1 MIQWKPRKIIFIG
14 NQTPLLKI
22 LAKENE
28 TEVIS
33 SVTFLSTL
41 ATRFAPDLIV
51 FDSVQDADI
60 LEVRKV
66 EKLIFVPVLITAEN
80 FKELNNLNSISD
92 FSNVIICN
100 QSVSQ
105 SSQFVERLKNLM
117 SKKQPVLPS
126 RTGSIVKYA
135 ILYMNKNLS
144 KKISRNTL
152 ADQVGVDPDYLTRI
166 FHKEMGIGISAYL
179 NLFRLEESH
188 KLLSLTGMKIQDIA
202 IECGFSNPAYFI
214 NSYRARF
221 GISPGTVR
229 KEGLS
234 PLNAF

>member
-126 RTGSIVKYA
+126 RTGSSVKYA

-166 FHKEMGIGISAYL
+166 FHKEME
-179 NLFRLEESH
+179 LEFLH
-188 KLLSLTGMKIQDIA
+188 TLTFLD
-202 IECGFSNPAYFI
+202 
-214 NSYRARF
+214 
-221 GISPGTVR
+221 
-229 KEGLS
+229 
-234 PLNAF
+234 

>member
-126 RTGSIVKYA
+126 HNKRSYSI
-135 ILYMNKNLS
+135 
-144 KKISRNTL
+144 
-152 ADQVGVDPDYLTRI
+152 
-166 FHKEMGIGISAYL
+166 
-179 NLFRLEESH
+179 
-188 KLLSLTGMKIQDIA
+188 
-202 IECGFSNPAYFI
+202 FI
-214 NSYRARF
+214 VICSC
-221 GISPGTVR
+221 
-229 KEGLS
+229 L
-234 PLNAF
+234 

>member
-1 MIQWKPRKIIFIG
+1 MHFNKQNKK
-14 NQTPLLKI
+14 
-22 LAKENE
+22 
-28 TEVIS
+28 
-33 SVTFLSTL
+33 
-41 ATRFAPDLIV
+41 
-51 FDSVQDADI
+51 
-60 LEVRKV
+60 VRKV
-66 EKLIFVPVLITAEN
+66 HNRIYSAALVFALAASLAAGAV
-80 FKELNNLNSISD
+80 
-92 FSNVIICN
+92 
-100 QSVSQ
+100 SVSPTDTYAKTAKQ
-105 SSQFVERLKNLM
+105 KRDEAKKNLSDTNSKIDNIKDNQADIKSDISQASKNLKNLM

-152 ADQVGVDPDYLTRI
+152 ADQVGVDPDYLTRT

-202 IECGFSNPAYFI
+202 KECGFSNPAYFI

-234 PLNAF
+234 PVNAF

>member
-33 SVTFLSTL
+33 SVTFLYTL

-80 FKELNNLNSISD
+80 FKELNNLNSIS
-92 FSNVIICN
+92 NY
-100 QSVSQ
+100 
-105 SSQFVERLKNLM
+105 M
-117 SKKQPVLPS
+117 QPVS
-126 RTGSIVKYA
+126 FA
-135 ILYMNKNLS
+135 I
-144 KKISRNTL
+144 
-152 ADQVGVDPDYLTRI
+152 QPV
-166 FHKEMGIGISAYL
+166 
-179 NLFRLEESH
+179 
-188 KLLSLTGMKIQDIA
+188 
-202 IECGFSNPAYFI
+202 C
-214 NSYRARF
+214 
-221 GISPGTVR
+221 
-229 KEGLS
+229 
-234 PLNAF
+234 

>member
-33 SVTFLSTL
+33 SVSFLSTL
-41 ATRFAPDLIV
+41 ATRFVPDLIV
-51 FDSVQDADI
+51 FDSIQDADI
-60 LEVRKV
+60 LEVRKN

-105 SSQFVERLKNLM
+105 CSQFVERLKNLM
-117 SKKQPVLPS
+117 SKKQPILPS
-126 RTGSIVKYA
+126 RTGSIIKYA

-179 NLFRLEESH
+179 SLFRLEEGH
-188 KLLSLTGMKIQDIA
+188 RLLSLTGMKIQDIA
-202 IECGFSNPAYFI
+202 KECGFSNPAYFI

-234 PLNAF
+234 PANAF